1 MCFIELEKEELQKE
15 IIYLKQYHLKEK
27 HKFLTEID
35 DLKEIIDE
43 IKSCLYFEKLPDDS
57 EGESSSFYDN

>member
-15 IIYLKQYHLKEK
+15 IIHLKQYHLKEK
-27 HKFLTEID
+27 FKLLDEIA

-43 IKSCLYFEKLPDDS
+43 IKSCFFINK
-57 EGESSSFYDN
+57 

>member
-27 HKFLTEID
+27 HKLLNEID

-43 IKSCLYFEKLPDDS
+43 IKSCLYFDKYPDDS
-57 EGESSSFYDN
+57 EGEATSFYDN